1 MRSRRVAIESP
12 CHESWDAMEGDAER
26 RFCGVCEKHVHNLSA
41 MNHDDAQALLSR
53 TADEHLCVRYSAESD
68 GTIRFRD
75 LVPMARLTRG
85 IKRVAFAA
93 AMLAACSPQVDPVA
107 GLGDVA
113 ISSVQASM
121 VVATPDGGCNVT
133 TGPFTTF
140 HFPAG
145 HALCGPADAAVVAAP
160 PVAPSPFPAVEPSV
174 PVPVSMVEP
183 APVPM
188 MGQAIAVPEPVDP
201 FVPCDPKPSYVPPP
215 PVQPGFAPP
224 PPGVTPGFAPPPP
237 TRFAPP
243 PEPRELMG
251 DIATPEP
258 PRIEPRPS
266 VQGGIRPVEPPDVEM
281 GEVSIV
287 PPPRPPVQPGF
298 APPPPGVTPGFA
310 PPPPVE
316 REEIMGSVSPPRGER
331 MGRAL
336 R

>member
-1 MRSRRVAIESP
+1 
-12 CHESWDAMEGDAER
+12 
-26 RFCGVCEKHVHNLSA
+26 
-41 MNHDDAQALLSR
+41 
-53 TADEHLCVRYSAESD
+53 
-68 GTIRFRD
+68 
-75 LVPMARLTRG
+75 MARLTRG

-133 TGPFTTF
+133 TGPVTTF

-160 PVAPSPFPAVEPSV
+160 PVTPSPFPAVGPAMPVTPVAV
-174 PVPVSMVEP
+174 PVPAVDP
-183 APVPM
+183 APPPM
-188 MGQAIAVPEPVDP
+188 MGLAIAAPEPVDP

-224 PPGVTPGFAPPPP
+224 PPVQPGVAPPPPGVTPGFAPPPP
-237 TRFAPP
+237 TRFTPP

-310 PPPPVE
+310 PPPVE
-316 REEIMGSVSPPRGER
+316 REEIMGSVSPPRSER